1 MRMVKMKIFLSCC
14 AATAGLGATLLVVGQ
29 GNEVVVIYNSRL
41 PESKEL
47 AFYYAQRREVPTN
60 QVFGF
65 ELPTTEAMTRAEF
78 RDQLQKP
85 LLKAWERQKLF
96 SVRSEIIPATRDR
109 TGDAFQKITDAR
121 IRYATLC
128 YGVPVKISK
137 DPSLS
142 EAV

>member
-1 MRMVKMKIFLSCC
+1 E
-14 AATAGLGATLLVVGQ
+14 T
-29 GNEVVVIYNSRL
+29 
-41 PESKEL
+41 
-47 AFYYAQRREVPTN
+47 
-60 QVFGF
+60 
-65 ELPTTEAMTRAEF
+65 MTRAEF

-85 LLKAWERQKLF
+85 LLKALERQKLF

-142 EAV
+142 EAVAEKARVEMRRNEAAVDSELAALRLGSFEIFTGTP